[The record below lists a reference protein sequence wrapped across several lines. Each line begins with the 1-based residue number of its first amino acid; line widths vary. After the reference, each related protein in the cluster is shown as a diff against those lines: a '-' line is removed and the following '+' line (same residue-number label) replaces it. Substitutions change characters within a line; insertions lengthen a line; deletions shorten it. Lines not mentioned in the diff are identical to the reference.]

1 MSDEMQ
7 KLRRQFLDLKST
19 YEIKPMQE
27 LQKKMEKYLKTN
39 KDTEFKTLEN
49 TIYLLK
55 GLINY
60 IKTEDISSSYKIILP
75 MLESLEFGTEEYLI
89 KGNYNRKLLEFS
101 IPICED
107 YNQSIRLINAV
118 ERSLKVYPED
128 DNTEED
134 FKRSMYKRM
143 TERLLNA
150 KAFENLSKEEL
161 IKVEW
166 LFKEYI
172 IKARALC
179 ADVYNSDSY
188 SILLVREGLF
198 YGDRSIIDIGTYMAR
213 GIKKPELYAIIENYL
228 DRFLTMPALSKAEP
242 TTHERFGLKLRKL
255 RSEKG
260 VKLGELSKATGVA
273 SGTLRMLEFGED
285 RVKPPTLKKI
295 CEALGVD
302 ENYFS
307 EEISNLDKEAAE

>member
-1 MSDEMQ
+1 MSDELQ
-7 KLRRQFLDLKST
+7 KLRKQFLDLKWT
-19 YEIKPMQE
+19 YNVEIMQE
-27 LQKKMEKYLKTN
+27 LQGKMEKYLESY

-55 GLINY
+55 ALINQAE
-60 IKTEDISSSYKIILP
+60 TDDTSTSYKLALP
-75 MLESLEFGTEEYLI
+75 MLENLEFGDDDYLLQF
-89 KGNYNRKLLEFS
+89 NYTRKLLEFS

-107 YNQSIRLINAV
+107 YNQSLRLIKAV
-118 ERSLKVYPED
+118 ERNLDRYPED

-134 FKRSMYKRM
+134 FKRSMYIRM
-143 TERLLNA
+143 TGRLLNA

-228 DRFLTMPALSKAEP
+228 DRFLTMPALSKAAP
-242 TTHERFGLKLRKL
+242 TIHERFGLKLRKL